1 MEETYKIIKFN
12 NDNLEIDVKISP
24 FEKTIWLSIDQISL
38 LFGRDKSVIS
48 RHIKNIFEIN
58 ELEEIS
64 CVAFF
69 ATELN
74 KYDPRTGKM
83 RKTKVD
89 VKLFNLDVII
99 SVGYRVNSIMGVKF
113 RKWANEVLKEY
124 LLQGYVIN
132 KERSLVTNE
141 NYVRL
146 INKVESLD
154 ERVSNIENNY
164 KPLEFKNSQLFFDGE
179 FYDAYTLIQSIFE
192 SANNE
197 IIIIDN
203 YVDRTILDR
212 LVVKKSNVQVIIYTS
227 INSRLLGRDINT
239 FNSQYGGLDVRY
251 TTNVHDRYII
261 IDQNKIYHLGH
272 SIKDLGKKIF
282 SISESDS
289 NLISKLLSNI

>member
-1 MEETYKIIKFN
+1 MSENKYEVVKFID
-12 NDNLEIDVKISP
+12 DNIELDVNIDPYS
-24 FEKTIWLSIDQISL
+24 ETIWLTQSQMAI
-38 LFGRDKSVIS
+38 LFGVDISRIS
-48 RHIKNIFEIN
+48 RHIKNALNEEEIN
-58 ELEEIS
+58 TQRNL
-64 CVAFF
+64 
-69 ATELN
+69 
-74 KYDPRTGKM
+74 
-83 RKTKVD
+83 RKTQIANSD
-89 VKLFNLDVII
+89 KLVYLYDLDVII
-99 SVGYRVNSIMGVKF
+99 SVGYRVKSIKGVIF
-113 RKWANEVLKEY
+113 RKWATKVLKEY
-124 LLQGYVIN
+124 LLKGYVIN

-164 KPLEFKNSQLFFDGE
+164 KPQEFKNSQLFFDGQL
-179 FYDAYTLIQSIFE
+179 YDAYTLIQSLFE

-212 LVVKKSNVQVIIYTS
+212 LVVKNRNVQVIIYTS
-227 INSRLLGRDINT
+227 INTRLLGRDINT

>member
-1 MEETYKIIKFN
+1 MNKYEIVKFVDEEVK
-12 NDNLEIDVKISP
+12 LDVNISP
-24 FEKTIWLSIDQISL
+24 LEKTIWISIEQMSV
-38 LFGRDKSVIS
+38 LFERDRSVIS
-48 RHIKNIFEIN
+48 KHIKNIFLEG
-58 ELEEIS
+58 ELLEES
-64 CVAFF
+64 VCAFF
-69 ATELN
+69 AHTAN
-74 KYDPRTGKM
+74 DGKVYNVKYY
-83 RKTKVD
+83 
-89 VKLFNLDVII
+89 NLDVVI
-99 SVGYRVNSIMGVKF
+99 SVGYRVKSKRGVLF
-113 RKWANEVLKEY
+113 RQWASNIIQDYLIKGYAINE
-124 LLQGYVIN
+124 
-132 KERSLVTNE
+132 ERSLVTNE

-164 KPLEFKNSQLFFDGE
+164 KPQEFKNSQLFFDGQL
-179 FYDAYTLIQSIFE
+179 YDAYTLIQSLFE

-212 LVVKKSNVQVIIYTS
+212 LVVKPNNVQVIIYTS
-227 INSRLLGRDINT
+227 INSGLLGRNINT
-239 FNSQYGGLDVRY
+239 FNSQYGGLDVKY

-261 IDQNKIYHLGH
+261 IDQNKLYHLGH

>member
-1 MEETYKIIKFN
+1 MNKYEIVKFV
-12 NDNLEIDVKISP
+12 DGEVKLDVNISP
-24 FEKTIWLSIDQISL
+24 LEKTIWINIEQMSV
-38 LFGRDKSVIS
+38 LFERDRSVIS
-48 RHIKNIFEIN
+48 KHIKNIFLEG
-58 ELEEIS
+58 ELLEDS
-64 CVAFF
+64 VCAFF
-69 ATELN
+69 AHTAN
-74 KYDPRTGKM
+74 DGKVYNVKYY
-83 RKTKVD
+83 
-89 VKLFNLDVII
+89 NLDVVI
-99 SVGYRVNSIMGVKF
+99 SVGYRVKSKRGVLF
-113 RKWANEVLKEY
+113 RKWASNIIQDYLIKGYAINE
-124 LLQGYVIN
+124 
-132 KERSLVTNE
+132 ERSLVTNE

-164 KPLEFKNSQLFFDGE
+164 KPQEFKNSQLFFDGQL
-179 FYDAYTLIQSIFE
+179 YDAYTLIQSLFE

-212 LVVKKSNVQVIIYTS
+212 LVVKNRNVQVIIYTS
-227 INSRLLGRDINT
+227 LNTRLLGRDINT

>member
-1 MEETYKIIKFN
+1 M
-12 NDNLEIDVKISP
+12 
-24 FEKTIWLSIDQISL
+24 FE
-38 LFGRDKSVIS
+38 RDKSVIS

-58 ELEEIS
+58 ELDEIS

-83 RKTKVD
+83 RKTKID

-99 SVGYRVNSIMGVKF
+99 SVGYRVNSIMGVTF

-124 LLQGYVIN
+124 LIKGYAIN
-132 KERSLVTNE
+132 EERSLVTNE

-154 ERVSNIENNY
+154 ERVSNIEKEY
-164 KPLEFKNSQLFFDGE
+164 KPKGFKNSQLFFDGE
-179 FYDAYTLIQSIFE
+179 FYDAYTLIQSLFE
-192 SANNE
+192 SANKE

-203 YVDRTILDR
+203 YTDRTILDR

-227 INSRLLGRDINT
+227 INSRLLAKDINA
-239 FNSQYGGLDVRY
+239 FNNQYGGLNVRY

-261 IDQNKIYHLGH
+261 IDQNKLYHLGH

-282 SISESDS
+282 SISELDN
-289 NLISKLLSNI
+289 NLILTLLRNI

>member
-1 MEETYKIIKFN
+1 MSENKYEVVKFID
-12 NDNLEIDVKISP
+12 DNIELDVNIDPYS
-24 FEKTIWLSIDQISL
+24 ETIWLTQSQMSI
-38 LFGRDKSVIS
+38 LFGVDISRIS
-48 RHIKNIFEIN
+48 RHIKNALNEEEIN
-58 ELEEIS
+58 SQRNL
-64 CVAFF
+64 
-69 ATELN
+69 
-74 KYDPRTGKM
+74 
-83 RKTKVD
+83 RKTQIANSD
-89 VKLFNLDVII
+89 KLVYLYDLDVII
-99 SVGYRVNSIMGVKF
+99 SVGYRVKSIKGVIF
-113 RKWANEVLKEY
+113 RKWATKVLKEY

-132 KERSLVTNE
+132 EKRSLVTNE

-164 KPLEFKNSQLFFDGE
+164 KPQEFKNSQLFFDGQL
-179 FYDAYTLIQSIFE
+179 YDAYTLIQSLFE
-192 SANNE
+192 SANKE

-212 LVVKKSNVQVIIYTS
+212 LVVKNRNVQVIIYTS
-227 INSRLLGRDINT
+227 INTRLLGRDINT

>member
-1 MEETYKIIKFN
+1 MSELKYDVAKFVDEEFELSVNVSPKEETVWLSLDEMSALFERDRSVIGKHIRKIYQEGELDENRTRAKNARHLDDGRIFQ
-12 NDNLEIDVKISP
+12 IDV
-24 FEKTIWLSIDQISL
+24 
-38 LFGRDKSVIS
+38 
-48 RHIKNIFEIN
+48 
-58 ELEEIS
+58 
-64 CVAFF
+64 
-69 ATELN
+69 
-74 KYDPRTGKM
+74 Y
-83 RKTKVD
+83 
-89 VKLFNLDVII
+89 NLDVII
-99 SVGYRVNSIMGVKF
+99 AVGYRVNSKRGTLF
-113 RKWANEVLKEY
+113 RQWANKVLKEY
-124 LLQGYVIN
+124 LLTGYVIN
-132 KERSLVTNE
+132 EERSLVTNE

-164 KPLEFKNSQLFFDGE
+164 KPKEFENSQLFFDGQL
-179 FYDAYTLIQSIFE
+179 YDAYTLIQSLFE

-212 LVVKKSNVQVIIYTS
+212 LVVKNRNVQVIIYTS
-227 INSRLLGRDINT
+227 INTRLLGRDINT

-282 SISESDS
+282 SISESDN
-289 NLISKLLSNI
+289 NLIPKILNNI

>member
-1 MEETYKIIKFN
+1 MEEKYRIIKFN
-12 NDNLEIDVKISP
+12 NKNLEIDVKISP
-24 FEKTIWLSIDQISL
+24 FEKTIWLSLDQIAL
-38 LFGRDKSVIS
+38 LFERDKSVIS

-58 ELEEIS
+58 ELDEIS

-99 SVGYRVNSIMGVKF
+99 SVGYRVNSIMGVTF

-124 LLQGYVIN
+124 LIKGYAIN
-132 KERSLVTNE
+132 EERSLVTNE
-141 NYVRL
+141 NYIRL

-154 ERVSNIENNY
+154 ERVSNIEKEY
-164 KPLEFKNSQLFFDGE
+164 KPKEFKNTQLFFDGE
-179 FYDAYTLIQSIFE
+179 FYDAYTLIQSLFE
-192 SANNE
+192 SANKE

-212 LVVKKSNVQVIIYTS
+212 LVVKKSGVQILIYTS
-227 INSRLLGRDINT
+227 INSRLLTKDIDT
-239 FNSQYGGLDVRY
+239 FNKQYGGLDVRY

-261 IDQNKIYHLGH
+261 IDQNKLYHLGH

-282 SISESDS
+282 SISESDNS
-289 NLISKLLSNI
+289 LISVLLSNI

>member
-1 MEETYKIIKFN
+1 MNKY
-12 NDNLEIDVKISP
+12 EIVIFVDDEVKLDVNISP
-24 FEKTIWLSIDQISL
+24 LEKTIWINIEQMSV
-38 LFGRDKSVIS
+38 LFERDRSVIS
-48 RHIKNIFEIN
+48 KHIKNIFLEG
-58 ELEEIS
+58 ELLEDS
-64 CVAFF
+64 VCAFF
-69 ATELN
+69 AHTAN
-74 KYDPRTGKM
+74 DGKVYNVKYY
-83 RKTKVD
+83 
-89 VKLFNLDVII
+89 NLDVVI
-99 SVGYRVNSIMGVKF
+99 SVGYRVKSKRGVLF
-113 RKWANEVLKEY
+113 RQWASNIIQDYLIKGYAINE
-124 LLQGYVIN
+124 
-132 KERSLVTNE
+132 ERSLVTNE

-154 ERVSNIENNY
+154 ERISNIENNY
-164 KPLEFKNSQLFFDGE
+164 KPQEFKHSQLFFDGQL
-179 FYDAYTLIQSIFE
+179 YDAYTLIQSIFE

-212 LVVKKSNVQVIIYTS
+212 LVVKNRNVQVIIYTS
-227 INSRLLGRDINT
+227 INTRLLGRDINT

>member
-1 MEETYKIIKFN
+1 MSENKYEVVKF
-12 NDNLEIDVKISP
+12 IDDSIELDVNIDPYS
-24 FEKTIWLSIDQISL
+24 ETIWLTQSQMAI
-38 LFGRDKSVIS
+38 LFGVDISRIS
-48 RHIKNIFEIN
+48 RHIKNALNEEEIN
-58 ELEEIS
+58 SQRNL
-64 CVAFF
+64 
-69 ATELN
+69 
-74 KYDPRTGKM
+74 
-83 RKTKVD
+83 RKTQIANSD
-89 VKLFNLDVII
+89 KLVYLYDLDVII
-99 SVGYRVNSIMGVKF
+99 SVGYRVKLIKGVIF
-113 RKWANEVLKEY
+113 RKWATKVLKEY

-132 KERSLVTNE
+132 EKRSLVTNE
-141 NYVRL
+141 NYLRL

-164 KPLEFKNSQLFFDGE
+164 KPLEVKNSQLFFDGQL
-179 FYDAYTLIQSIFE
+179 YDAYTLIQSIFE
-192 SANNE
+192 LANNE

-212 LVVKKSNVQVIIYTS
+212 LVVKKNNVQIIIYTS
-227 INSRLLGRDINT
+227 LNSRLLDRDITT

-289 NLISKLLSNI
+289 KLISKLLSNI

>member
-1 MEETYKIIKFN
+1 MEEKYRIIKFN
-12 NDNLEIDVKISP
+12 NKNLEIDVKISP
-24 FEKTIWLSIDQISL
+24 FEKTIWLSIDQIAL
-38 LFGRDKSVIS
+38 LFERDKSVIS

-58 ELEEIS
+58 ELDEIS

-83 RKTKVD
+83 RKTKID

-99 SVGYRVNSIMGVKF
+99 SVGYRVNSIMGVTF

-124 LLQGYVIN
+124 LIKGYAIN
-132 KERSLVTNE
+132 EERSLVTNE

-154 ERVSNIENNY
+154 ERVSNIEKEY
-164 KPLEFKNSQLFFDGE
+164 KQKEFKNSQLFFDGE
-179 FYDAYTLIQSIFE
+179 FYDAYTLIQSLFE
-192 SANNE
+192 SANKE

-203 YVDRTILDR
+203 YTDRTILDR
-212 LVVKKSNVQVIIYTS
+212 LVIKKSNVQVTIYTS
-227 INSRLLGRDINT
+227 INSRLLAKDLNA
-239 FNSQYGGLDVRY
+239 FNNQYGGLDVRY

-261 IDQNKIYHLGH
+261 IDQNKLYHLGH

-282 SISESDS
+282 SISELDN
-289 NLISKLLSNI
+289 NLISVLLSNI